1 MARNGTVLVPTFSAA
16 AGVVREAKAGRLPP
30 DVAPQALAIEG
41 THARAFGLA
50 REAGVRI
57 ASGSDTGVPG
67 TVFGE
72 NAGELGHLVSHGLTP
87 EEALLAATRDAA
99 SVLGWSDRV
108 GTLEVGRLADLI
120 LVEGDPLG
128 EIGVL
133 RDRVQLVVKGGDPV
147 ADRRPE
153 R

>member
-1 MARNGTVLVPTFSAA
+1 
-16 AGVVREAKAGRLPP
+16 
-30 DVAPQALAIEG
+30 VAPQALAIEG
-41 THARAFGLA
+41 THARAFELA
-50 REAGVRI
+50 RKTGVRI

-72 NAGELGHLVSHGLTP
+72 NAGELVLLVEHGLTAR
-87 EEALLAATRDAA
+87 EALLAATRDAA
-99 SVLGWSDRV
+99 SVLGWLDRV

-120 LVEGDPLG
+120 LVDGNPLE

-133 RDRVQLVVKGGDPV
+133 RDRVQMVVKGGDPV
-147 ADRRPE
+147 ADRRPQ